1 MSPHPAA
8 QRATT
13 VTDTMALVQR
23 HPPAPEGT
31 DVASI
36 ATGAAT
42 GQLRPTSWRG
52 TGQAVLVLV
61 LGGVLPITM
70 LGPTGDSLSPAFF
83 MQYLVI
89 LHTSLGLAFVLTD
102 GAVRIVQ
109 FGFWTFAYVWMGLA
123 PLAMLITGQW
133 PWGLVIDLDTAFLA
147 SVIVEIGLLAY
158 TLGLGLDTRLRRP
171 RPADRLT
178 SLLRRQFNSR
188 RVVML
193 TIWAVLVSAALLPA
207 LGGLEAAFDTRA
219 GAGAARADLR
229 EGAENSSFQLVRWAI
244 LVSVFWSMVA
254 MLRLRPLRTPPQ
266 VGLILMMLLGSA
278 LAMNVI
284 LNNPISMPRY
294 WAGTV
299 WLTLLFSLPMF
310 RRASV
315 FRVAAALVL
324 LGAAVLFPYS
334 DYFRFEQTDVR
345 ISSVA
350 EQFSN
355 NGDYDAYQQ
364 LATGLSMVDDQGFS
378 PRQALAVPLA
388 WVPRSSWPSKPEALG
403 QQIATYA
410 GYDFTNLSAPLWI
423 ESYVWGGFPALIL
436 VFTGLGWLSSR
447 LDRINWASRYLDR
460 AIAGCLVPALAIF
473 QIFLLRG
480 SLLPAIAPLA
490 LIVVVPFLISTRP
503 DPPHHSPRPEGQQ
516 IEPPA
521 S

>member
-1 MSPHPAA
+1 M
-8 QRATT
+8 
-13 VTDTMALVQR
+13 
-23 HPPAPEGT
+23 
-31 DVASI
+31 
-36 ATGAAT
+36 
-42 GQLRPTSWRG
+42 
-52 TGQAVLVLV
+52 
-61 LGGVLPITM
+61 TM
-70 LGPTGDSLSPAFF
+70 LGPTSDSFSPAFF

-89 LHTSLGLAFVLTD
+89 LHTSLGLALVLTA
-102 GAVRIVQ
+102 GTVRIVQ

-158 TLGLGLDTRLRRP
+158 TVGLGLDSRMRRP
-171 RPADRLT
+171 RPDDMLP
-178 SLLRRQFNSR
+178 SLLRREFDIS
-188 RVVML
+188 RVVIL
-193 TIWAVLVSAALLPA
+193 TTGAVLVSVALLPA
-207 LGGLEAAFDTRA
+207 LGGLDAAFDTRV
-219 GAGAARADLR
+219 GAGAARADLK
-229 EGAENSSFQLVRWAI
+229 EGVENSSFQLVRWAI

-254 MLRLRPLRTPPQ
+254 MFRLRPLRTPPQ

-278 LAMNVI
+278 LTMNVI

-299 WLTLLFSLPMF
+299 WLTLLFSLPVF

-334 DYFRFEQTDVR
+334 DYFRFEQTDIRV
-345 ISSVA
+345 SSVA

-388 WVPRSSWPSKPEALG
+388 WVPRSSWAAKPEALG
-403 QQIATYA
+403 QQIAAYA
-410 GYDFTNLSAPLWI
+410 GYSFTNLSAPLWI
-423 ESYVWGGFPALIL
+423 ESYVWGGFPALVL

-447 LDRINWASRYLDR
+447 LDRINWATRYLDR

-490 LIVVVPFLISTRP
+490 LIVVVPLLVSARP
-503 DPPHHSPRPEGQQ
+503 DPSTKTPYPDDEQ
-516 IEPPA
+516 IGDAP